1 MPGSVSFSH
10 EDARRYYDWF
20 GAKQDTQGF
29 YENAALGALIE
40 NGAFCDAQAVLEI
53 GCGTGKFAARLLSD
67 HLPAS
72 ARYVG
77 LDISGTMVAL
87 AKERLEPW
95 ADRAEIHRS
104 DGGFDL
110 PAFGMSFD
118 RVVFTYVFDLL
129 SVEDISKALSATHS
143 VLRTGG
149 WLCSA
154 GLTRGTGGLSS
165 ITSAA
170 WTWVHGIK
178 PSLVG
183 GCRPLALT
191 DFLDKSR
198 WRVVHREV
206 VVSATVPS
214 EVLVAEAL

>member
-1 MPGSVSFSH
+1 
-10 EDARRYYDWF
+10 
-20 GAKQDTQGF
+20 
-29 YENAALGALIE
+29 
-40 NGAFCDAQAVLEI
+40 
-53 GCGTGKFAARLLSD
+53 
-67 HLPAS
+67 
-72 ARYVG
+72 
-77 LDISGTMVAL
+77 
-87 AKERLEPW
+87 
-95 ADRAEIHRS
+95 
-104 DGGFDL
+104 
-110 PAFGMSFD
+110 
-118 RVVFTYVFDLL
+118 
-129 SVEDISKALSATHS
+129 
-143 VLRTGG
+143 
-149 WLCSA
+149 
-154 GLTRGTGGLSS
+154 LTRGTGGLSS